1 VARGPRRTDSDRG
14 AEDDSVDLSAPEHA
28 WWARDPVETSDGT
41 DPADSSDTNTT
52 EDPYA
57 LLKVEPGA
65 TWDDIV
71 ASYRRLARWWHPDR
85 LTNPA
90 PGERE
95 LCDDMIRRLNI
106 AYTEL
111 RVRRGR

>member
-1 VARGPRRTDSDRG
+1 MPD
-14 AEDDSVDLSAPEHA
+14 EDD
-28 WWARDPVETSDGT
+28 
-41 DPADSSDTNTT
+41 
-52 EDPYA
+52 PYVV
-57 LLKVEPGA
+57 LKVPPTAAWE
-65 TWDDIV
+65 DIV
-71 ASYRRLARWWHPDR
+71 ASYRRLVRWWHPDG
-85 LTNPA
+85 LVDPA